1 LKAVFKSHIKRF
13 KEVSKLA
20 KKYKVFKKSCILLFL
35 QEQIKNM
42 GKGDKKTKRG
52 KIHKGT
58 FGTRRPRIKK
68 RQSAESKIS
77 ISEKAKVK

>member
-1 LKAVFKSHIKRF
+1 
-13 KEVSKLA
+13 
-20 KKYKVFKKSCILLFL
+20 
-35 QEQIKNM
+35 M